1 MALTLRNVS
10 KSFGNLAVLK
20 KISFELGDGE
30 LLVLLGSSGCGKS
43 TLLRLVAGL
52 EDVTEG
58 EIYLNNDR
66 IEMLPPKER
75 GVAMVFQNYSLYPH
89 MSVGENLAFPLK
101 IAKIPKHE
109 IRKKVE
115 ETAEMLGLT
124 EKLSTKPGELSGGQ
138 RQRVALGRALIRKP
152 NIFLLDE
159 PLSNLD
165 ADLRA
170 RMRQEI
176 VSLQK
181 QFQVTTI
188 HVTHDQAEAL
198 SMADRIALLNNGEI
212 EQIGRPE
219 ELYKQPD
226 SVFAAQFLGFPKM
239 NVIKGRVVKG
249 TLQPFNLQI
258 DESELFTH
266 NPELLIGI
274 RPEDIK
280 ITAGGEY
287 SAKVLGCEYFGEQYV
302 ITIKF
307 DESALTISSLK
318 AAVRT
323 NDEINFTLTDN
334 SLHYFDLKTQK
345 RLKSL

>member
-10 KSFGNLAVLK
+10 KSFGNLEVLK
-20 KISFELGDGE
+20 NISFELGDGE

-43 TLLRLVAGL
+43 TLLRLIAGL
-52 EDVTEG
+52 EEVSEG

-101 IAKIPKHE
+101 IAKRPKLE

-115 ETAEMLGLT
+115 ETAAMLGLT
-124 EKLSTKPGELSGGQ
+124 EKLSVKPGELSGGQ

-152 NIFLLDE
+152 TIFLLDE

-239 NVIKGRVVKG
+239 NIIKGEAVNN
-249 TLQPFNLQI
+249 TLQPFALQI
-258 DESELFTH
+258 DSSDLSAE
-266 NPELLIGI
+266 NRALLIGI

-280 ITAGGEY
+280 IVAGGEY
-287 SAKVLGCEYFGEQYV
+287 RARVTGCEYFGEQYV
-302 ITIKF
+302 LTAKF
-307 DESALTISSLK
+307 GDCVLSISSQK
-318 AAVRT
+318 SAIKE
-323 NDEINFTLTDN
+323 NDEISFTLADN
-334 SLHYFDLKTQK
+334 SLHYFDVNSQK